1 MTSDTAWPTGYENS
15 ELDAVEPIAVIGLAC
30 RLPGAADVDEFWR
43 NLTDGTESIKRWTL
57 EEQAALGVPEDK
69 LNDPDFVPVSA
80 LLAEPEYFD
89 AAFFAMPAR
98 EAELRDPQQRLF
110 LELAHT
116 ALEDGGYDPGCYAGQ
131 IGVYAGSGEDAY
143 QWRHTRRNA
152 SAMSAAGAVGLAIS
166 SHPDYVATLAS
177 YKLNLRGPSLTVHT
191 ACSTSLVAVHLAC
204 EALRNGECDMALSG
218 GVNIDLP
225 MGRGYVYEDGGV
237 NSRDGHCRAFDAD
250 ASGTVWGS
258 GGGVVLLKRLGD
270 AVADGDQ
277 VRAVIVGNAIN
288 NDGSDK
294 VGFTAP
300 SQDGQAAVVTQAL
313 AAAQVNPRTITY
325 VEAHGTA
332 TALGDPIEVAALS
345 SAYRRHSG
353 DVGWCALGSVK
364 TNVGHLGPSAGVAG
378 LIKAVLAV
386 EHALVPPSLNYQTPN
401 PRIDFGSNP
410 FYVNATLSR
419 WEPDGGPRRAAVSSF
434 GMGGTNAHVILEQAP
449 PRAPQP
455 GDGRPAHLL
464 QLSARTPAALSA
476 ATQRLAE
483 HLAAAAEAGGLL
495 SLADVSRTLRTGRS
509 ELRERVATVATSLE
523 DAAAALTDP
532 RRLIKGTAQAP
543 PQVALMFPG
552 QGAQYAGMGSGL
564 YRAEPVFRQVVD
576 ECAEILRGETG
587 SDIREVLLADDE
599 AAEERLLQTG
609 VAQPALFTVEYAL
622 AQLWR
627 SWGVVPAGTIGHS
640 IGEYVAAT
648 LAQVFALPDAL
659 RVVAARGRLMQAM
672 TPGAMRAV
680 QLDEAECRA
689 MLPDGLSV
697 AAVNGPS
704 TCVVSGPTALVEEF
718 TELLGQSEI
727 ASRALRTSHAF
738 HSALMEPMLAEFVA
752 IVGEVPRQVPQI
764 PFLSNVTGDWIT
776 SADARDPAYW
786 ARHAREPVRF
796 ADGLSEL
803 LREAGWLLVECGPGR
818 QLSGLARL
826 HRAASAT
833 AVPSLP
839 RRDDRASDVEVLY
852 GAAGRLWAEGTSLD
866 RSGFGALGSPV
877 RLPTYPWQREYFWIT
892 PESGDEEATRPR
904 RAAAETEPD
913 VGSLFA
919 VPVWRQLPAA
929 GRGQIAGRCLLLA
942 DEAAGSLE
950 PALRAAGCEVTR
962 VGPGDEFRRGDD
974 QTYQIRPDVRD
985 DYDRL
990 LASLGEAGLPP
1001 RIVHAWAADPPG
1013 EQTPEPVGRAQERG
1027 FWSLLWLVQA
1037 LASVRQDEQVVLD
1050 VITAG
1055 TQDVAGPD
1063 LTRPQHATVEGIT
1076 RVAPQELPW
1085 LTARHIDLDPGAV
1098 AGGLDAQA
1106 VRSLLAELA
1115 AAPLPGVASPSVALR
1130 NGRRWRREFE
1140 QVTVAAEEAGPG
1152 LTDRGVYLITGGLG
1166 GIGITLAEDLARVN
1180 HARLVLV
1187 SRSGLPDREKW
1198 DAALAESPDSRVSRA
1213 IAAVRRMTEA
1223 GAEVLVLAADVT
1235 SAADLRLVRD
1245 EALGR
1250 FGGINGIIHA
1260 AGLPGGGMAEV
1271 KDRHSAQ
1278 AVLAPKLEGL
1288 TCLEQVFGD
1297 LDLDFVVLCS
1307 SVIAIAGGF
1316 GQSDYSAANNF
1327 LDAYAR
1333 GASWRGKVVSVNWGG
1348 WQQVG
1353 MAAEVAAPVAFRALQ
1368 RGEVDV
1374 STPAGHP
1381 LLQARHQADGEQ
1393 DWFSGVLSAQT
1404 HWVLDDHRIGGVPV
1418 LPGTGCLEAARC
1430 AAQEAFPAADGELP
1444 QLREVTF
1451 TEVMSVPDG
1460 SSAELRVKLARGAGG
1475 FDFEVLSVTAEHIRR
1490 HARGSM
1496 AYVEPG
1502 SQRPVDLAAL
1512 RARCSAGARQ
1522 AGELENSASGMLT
1535 FGPRWGNLRRVYLG
1549 DGEELA
1555 LVEATEQ
1562 TREDLD
1568 RWVLHPSLLDEA
1580 TTFGRTPS
1588 GHRYLPIGYGQV
1600 TIMRPLPARF
1610 WSHLRFHESSSA
1622 EVVVADVS
1630 LLDDDG
1636 NLIVAISEFMM
1647 RRIDEQAVT
1656 GSLAAAAEAAA
1667 DAERR
1672 AAAAAAMGRAQAE
1685 PGGGIRPSDGA
1696 EAFRRLVAVDLGRQ
1710 VVISARPPGEAGSGP
1725 AAMQELIASSL
1736 GSDLRSRRDD
1746 PAADGDYVAPRTE
1759 LEALIARL
1767 WADVLGLDRI
1777 SVTENFFDVG
1787 GNSLVAIQ
1795 VISLVR
1801 KETGLRLPM
1810 RMLFE
1815 NPSVEG
1821 AAAAVEQA
1829 RASGPA
1835 EGPADGPADG
1845 PAE

>member
-1 MTSDTAWPTGYENS
+1 MTSDTTWPTGYEIG
-15 ELDAVEPIAVIGLAC
+15 EPDAVEPIAVIGLAC

-43 NLTDGTESIKRWTL
+43 NLADGAESIRRSTL
-57 EEQAALGVPEDK
+57 EEHAALGVPPDE
-69 LNDPDFVPVSA
+69 LGDPYFVPVSA
-80 LLAEPEYFD
+80 VLSEPEYFD
-89 AAFFAMPAR
+89 AAFFGMPAR

-116 ALEDGGYDPGCYAGQ
+116 ALEDGGYDPACYAGQ

-152 SAMSAAGAVGLAIS
+152 AALAAAGAVGLAIS
-166 SHPDYVATLAS
+166 SHPDYVATLTS
-177 YKLNLRGPSLTVHT
+177 YKLNLRGPSLTLHT

-225 MGRGYVYEDGGV
+225 MGRGYVYAEGGI

-250 ASGTVWGS
+250 ASGTVWSS
-258 GGGVVLLKRLGD
+258 GGGVVVLKRLSD

-277 VRAVIVGNAIN
+277 IRAVIVGNAVN

-300 SQDGQAAVVTQAL
+300 SQDGQAAVIAQAL

-332 TALGDPIEVAALS
+332 TALGDPIEVAALT
-345 SAYRRHSG
+345 SAYRRHSS
-353 DVGWCALGSVK
+353 DAGWCAIGSVK
-364 TNVGHLGPSAGVAG
+364 TNVGHLGPAAGAGG
-378 LIKAVLAV
+378 LIKAVLAL

-419 WEPDGGPRRAAVSSF
+419 WESDGGPRRAAVSSF
-434 GMGGTNAHVILEQAP
+434 GMGGTNAHVILEEAP
-449 PRAPQP
+449 AAA
-455 GDGRPAHLL
+455 GRPVTTARRTCCSSVPGPRPRSALL
-464 QLSARTPAALSA
+464 PSGFPATSRQRPRRAAR
-476 ATQRLAE
+476 
-483 HLAAAAEAGGLL
+483 L
-495 SLADVSRTLRTGRS
+495 SLADVSRTLRTGRR
-509 ELRERVATVATSLE
+509 ELKERLAVVVTSLE
-523 DAAAALTDP
+523 DAAAALADP
-532 RRLIKGTAQAP
+532 RRLIKGTAQAS

-552 QGAQYAGMGSGL
+552 QGSQYAGMGAGL
-564 YRAEPVFRQVVD
+564 YRAETAYRQVVD
-576 ECAEILRGETG
+576 ECAEILRDETG

-599 AAEERLLQTG
+599 AAEERLLQTD

-622 AQLWR
+622 ARLWR
-627 SWGVVPAGTIGHS
+627 SWGVVPSGTIGHS

-672 TPGAMRAV
+672 APGTMLAV
-680 QLDEAECRA
+680 QLTEAECRA
-689 MLPDGLSV
+689 MLPDGLYV
-697 AAVNGPS
+697 AAVNGPA
-704 TCVVSGPTALVEEF
+704 TCVVSGPTALIEEF
-718 TELLGQSEI
+718 TALLGQSDI
-727 ASRALRTSHAF
+727 PARALRTSHAF
-738 HSALMEPMLAEFVA
+738 HSALMEPMLAEFLAV
-752 IVGEVPRQVPQI
+752 VSEVPRQVPQI

-826 HRAASAT
+826 QPGTGAV

-839 RRDDRASDVEVLY
+839 RRDDRASDVEVVS
-852 GAAGRLWAEGTSLD
+852 GAAGRLWVEGTSLD
-866 RSGFGALGSPV
+866 RSAFGAPGSPV
-877 RLPTYPWQREYFWIT
+877 RLPTYPWEREYFWIT
-892 PESGDEEATRPR
+892 PESGGEEARQPR
-904 RAAAETEPD
+904 RPATEPD
-913 VGSLFA
+913 VDGWFA

-929 GRGQIAGRCLLLA
+929 GQGQIAGRCVLLA
-942 DEAAGSLE
+942 DETASLLE

-962 VGPGDEFRRGDD
+962 VRPGDDFCRGDD
-974 QTYQIRPDVRD
+974 GTYQIRPDVRD

-990 LASLGEAGLPP
+990 LAELSEAGLPP
-1001 RIVHAWAADPPG
+1001 RIVHAWAVGPSDG
-1013 EQTPEPVGRAQERG
+1013 QDPEPVGRAQERG
-1027 FWSLLWLVQA
+1027 FWSLLWLVQS
-1037 LASVRQDEQVVLD
+1037 LAAARQDEQVALD
-1050 VITAG
+1050 VVTAG

-1076 RVAPQELPW
+1076 TVAQQELPW
-1085 LTARHIDLDPGAV
+1085 LTARHIDLDPGA
-1098 AGGLDAQA
+1098 AGGGLDSQA
-1106 VRSLLAELA
+1106 VGSLLAELA
-1115 AAPLPGVASPSVALR
+1115 AAPLPSVALR
-1130 NGRRWRREFE
+1130 NGRRWLRGFE
-1140 QVTVAAEEAGPG
+1140 QVTVSADAAGLPAGPG
-1152 LTDRGVYLITGGLG
+1152 LADRGVYLITGGLG

-1180 HARLVLV
+1180 RARLVLV

-1198 DAALAESPDSRVSRA
+1198 DASLAESPDGRVSRG
-1213 IAAVRRMTEA
+1213 IAAVRRMEEA

-1245 EALGR
+1245 EALSR
-1250 FGGINGIIHA
+1250 FGRINGIIHA
-1260 AGLPGGGMAEV
+1260 AGVPGGGMAEV
-1271 KDRHSAQ
+1271 KDRGAAQ
-1278 AVLAPKLEGL
+1278 AVLAPKLQGL
-1288 TCLEQVFGD
+1288 TCLEQAFGD

-1333 GASWRGKVVSVNWGG
+1333 GASGWRGKVVSVNWGG

-1368 RGEVDV
+1368 RGEADV
-1374 STPAGHP
+1374 TTPAGHP
-1381 LLQARHQADGEQ
+1381 LLQARHHADGEQ

-1404 HWVLDDHRIGGVPV
+1404 HWVLDDHRIAGVPV

-1430 AAQEAFPAADGELP
+1430 AVQEAFPTPDGQVP

-1451 TEVMSVPDG
+1451 TEVMSVPEG
-1460 SSAELRVKLARGAGG
+1460 SSAELRVKLARGADG
-1475 FDFEVLSVTAEHIRR
+1475 FDFEVLSVAAEQVRR
-1490 HARGSM
+1490 HAQGSV
-1496 AYVEPG
+1496 AYVEVGP
-1502 SQRPVDLAAL
+1502 QRPVDLAAL
-1512 RARCSAGARQ
+1512 RARCSLEVRQ
-1522 AGELENSASGMLT
+1522 GSELENSASGMLT

-1562 TREDLD
+1562 TREDLE
-1568 RWVLHPSLLDEA
+1568 RWVLHPAMLDQA
-1580 TTFGRTPS
+1580 TSFGRTPS

-1600 TIMRPLPARF
+1600 TIMQPLPARF
-1610 WSHLRFHESSSA
+1610 WSHLRFHESSRA
-1622 EVVVADVS
+1622 EVVAADVS

-1636 NLIVAISEFMM
+1636 NVIAAISEFIM
-1647 RRIDEQAVT
+1647 RRIDEQAVA
-1656 GSLAAAAEAAA
+1656 GSLARDAGAAA
-1667 DAERR
+1667 DSERR
-1672 AAAAAAMGRAQAE
+1672 AAATAAGGRAQAE
-1685 PGGGIRPSDGA
+1685 PGGGIRPADGA
-1696 EAFRRLVAVDLGRQ
+1696 EAFRRLVAVDLGSQ
-1710 VVISARPPGEAGSGP
+1710 VVISAGTPGNAESGP
-1725 AAMQELIASSL
+1725 AAMQEMIASSL
-1736 GSDLRSRRDD
+1736 GSDLRSQRGD
-1746 PAADGDYVAPRTE
+1746 AAAGGDYVAPRTE

-1767 WADVLGLDRI
+1767 WAEVLGLDRI
-1777 SVTENFFDVG
+1777 SVTENFFDAG

-1801 KETGLRLPM
+1801 KETGLRLSM
-1810 RMLFE
+1810 RLLFE

-1829 RASGPA
+1829 RASGQA
-1835 EGPADGPADG
+1835 E
-1845 PAE
+1845 